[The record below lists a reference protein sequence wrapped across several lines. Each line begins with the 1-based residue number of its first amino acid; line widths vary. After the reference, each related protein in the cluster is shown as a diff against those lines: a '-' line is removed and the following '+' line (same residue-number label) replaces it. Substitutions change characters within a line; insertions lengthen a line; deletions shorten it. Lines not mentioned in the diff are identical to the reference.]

1 MSSVRADKWFWAAR
15 FWKTRSQAANA
26 LREGAVTLGDRRAD
40 PATLLRVGDEM
51 VARTPG
57 GRKVLRIKALSDT
70 RGGAEVARLLYDDL
84 TPPETPGVAVALRDR
99 GAGRPT
105 KRERRDIERWT
116 GDGEGEGEGEE

>member
-84 TPPETPGVAVALRDR
+84 TTPETPGVAVALRDR

-116 GDGEGEGEGEE
+116 GEGEGEGEE